1 MRTIILKSFVL
12 LILFFNSSLSQEVV
26 DGRWEGSISIMET
39 NLEIIVS
46 LESINDSLTGTIDI
60 PQQKASNLPLSSIRY
75 DFPKLSFVLEIPTG
89 NAEFDGEIIQDSIKG
104 SFQQSGVKGT
114 FYLSRSKGENQEVL
128 EDEVLPYIEEEVTFY
143 NGDIK
148 LSGTL
153 TLPEYPGRH
162 PAVVMITGSGPQDR
176 NEEIFGF
183 KIFKIIADHFTKNGI
198 AVLRYDDRGVG
209 ESTGNISES
218 TTEDFAGDV
227 IEAVKYL
234 QTRDDIRHDNIGLC
248 GHSEGGIIA
257 PLVASKYK
265 DIAFIILMAGTG
277 VNGEEIVLEQTE
289 LILKAEGMSDEEIKE
304 SLEQSKKLFGDL
316 KSGKEKDEIISELK
330 KQILED
336 FEKMPDEQ
344 KESIADKDE
353 YVNNT
358 ANSKYEQLTSPWMS
372 YFLSYDPVP
381 ALEKVTC
388 PVLMLFGE
396 LDLQVSVLQN
406 EKPMIDALVRGN
418 NKDFEVKTF
427 TTANHLF
434 QTANTGSP
442 SEYAELQ
449 KEFVPGFLDFMSS
462 WILERFSVSR

>member
-1 MRTIILKSFVL
+1 MKSIILKSTI
-12 LILFFNSSLSQEVV
+12 LIAILINVSLAQ
-26 DGRWEGSISIMET
+26 DTINGQWEGNISIMET

-46 LESINDSLTGTIDI
+46 FETVNDSLTGSIDI
-60 PQQKASNLPLSSIRY
+60 PQQKASNLPLSNIRY

-89 NAEFDGEIIQDSIKG
+89 NAKFDGEITQDSIKG

-114 FYLSRSKGENQEVL
+114 FYLSRSTGDNQEVL
-128 EDEVLPYIEEEVTFY
+128 EEEVLPYVEEEIIFY

-162 PAVVMITGSGPQDR
+162 PAVVMITGSGAQDR
-176 NEEIFGF
+176 DEEIYGF

-198 AVLRYDDRGVG
+198 AVLRYDDRGIG
-209 ESTGNISES
+209 GSTGNISES

-234 QTRDDIRHDNIGLC
+234 QTRNDIRHDNIGLC
-248 GHSEGGIIA
+248 GHSEGGIVA
-257 PLVASKYK
+257 PLAASKYK

-277 VNGEEIVLEQTE
+277 VTGEEVVIEQTE
-289 LILKAEGMSDEEIKE
+289 LILKAEGMTDEEIKE
-304 SLEQSKKLFGDL
+304 SLEQSKKLFSDL
-316 KSGKEKDEIISELK
+316 RSGKEKEEIISELR

-336 FEKMPDEQ
+336 YEDMTEEQ
-344 KESIADKDE
+344 KELITNKDE
-353 YVNNT
+353 YADKT
-358 ANSKYEQLTSPWMS
+358 ANSKYDQLTSPWMS

-381 ALEKVTC
+381 ALEKVIC

-396 LDLQVSVLQN
+396 LDLQVSVAQN
-406 EKPMIDALVRGN
+406 EKPMVDALVKGS

-427 TTANHLF
+427 PKANHLF
-434 QTANTGSP
+434 QAANTGSP
-442 SEYAELQ
+442 SEYADLQ
-449 KEFVPGFLDFMSS
+449 KEFTPGFLDFMLS

>member
-12 LILFFNSSLSQEVV
+12 IIFFFNSGLSQEVI

-39 NLEIIVS
+39 NLEIIVN

-60 PQQKASNLPLSSIRY
+60 PQQNASNLPLSNIRY

-89 NAEFDGEIIQDSIKG
+89 NAEFEGEIIQDSIKG

-114 FYLSRSKGENQEVL
+114 FYLSRSKGDNQEVL

-153 TLPEYPGRH
+153 TLPEYPGKH

-227 IEAVKYL
+227 TEAVKYL
-234 QTRDDIRHDNIGLC
+234 QTRNDIRHDNIGLC

-257 PLVASKYK
+257 PLVASRYK
-265 DIAFIILMAGTG
+265 DIAFIILVAGTG
-277 VNGEEIVLEQTE
+277 VTGEEIILEQTR
-289 LILKAEGMSDEEIKE
+289 LILKTNGMTDEEIKE
-304 SLEQSKKLFGDL
+304 NSEQSKNLFSLL
-316 KSGKEKDEIISELK
+316 KSGIDKDEIISELRK
-330 KQILED
+330 LILKDYESMTEE
-336 FEKMPDEQ
+336 EKEL
-344 KESIADKDE
+344 ITNKDE

-358 ANSKYEQLTSPWMS
+358 ANSKYDQLTSPWMT
-372 YFLSYDPVP
+372 YFLFYDPVP

-388 PVLMLFGE
+388 PVLMLFGG
-396 LDLQVSVLQN
+396 LDLQVPVSQN
-406 EKPMIDALVRGN
+406 EKPMVDALLMGN

-427 TTANHLF
+427 PKANHLF

-442 SEYAELQ
+442 SEYANLP
-449 KEFVPGFLDFMSS
+449 KEFTPGFLDYMTS